1 MNAAAPAPIGVRL
14 ARDDAARAQRVRQF
28 LLGSVAVLLV
38 MQWVPRGLEFA
49 APALWLL
56 QFVLIAR
63 LDVLREGALVR
74 AMTSLL
80 LGFALAWLTLAAF
93 VLDFRE
99 HYALFLHWNPTGVP
113 GCQVSALLGF
123 PIRAIAG
130 HGGGGWRLFHHLPS
144 DPLVHTA
151 NVLLLALPCWLLL
164 GWVGARAR
172 IVAYWFAFAALPLA
186 WLCGLR
192 RAMYWWD

>member
-1 MNAAAPAPIGVRL
+1 MNAAAAMPAGVRL
-14 ARDDAARAQRVRQF
+14 A
-28 LLGSVAVLLV
+28 L
-38 MQWVPRGLEFA
+38 QWLPRGLELA

-63 LDVLREGALVR
+63 LDLQREDRLVR
-74 AMTSLL
+74 AMTSLVV
-80 LGFALAWLTLAAF
+80 GFALAWLTLAAC
-93 VLDFRE
+93 VLAFRE
-99 HYALFLHWNPTGVP
+99 HYELFRHWNPTGVP
-113 GCQVSALLGF
+113 GCQVMALLGF
-123 PIRAIAG
+123 PIRAIGG

-164 GWVGARAR
+164 GRVGARAR
-172 IVAYWFAFAALPLA
+172 RVGYWLAFAALPVA
-186 WLCGLR
+186 WLCGLW